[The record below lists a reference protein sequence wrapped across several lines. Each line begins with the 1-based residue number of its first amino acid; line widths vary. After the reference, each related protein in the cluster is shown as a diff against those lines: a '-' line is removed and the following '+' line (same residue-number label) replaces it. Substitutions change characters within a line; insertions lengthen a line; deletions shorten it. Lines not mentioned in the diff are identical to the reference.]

1 MKVLILGEKGF
12 VGKTIYRKIKQ
23 SAIIEPLVLRELC
36 KDGSERVTRKNI
48 GVIAGEIIGNKVK
61 IIINATNG
69 YASKDN
75 PPLKLI
81 ERVIKTASDHIL
93 IIHLGSAAEY
103 GLRKTDEKVR
113 EDCNTKPDTEYG
125 RLKDSEVK
133 NLRSISRDGNCSVLV
148 FRIFNIVGELE
159 KQNTFLGDI
168 YRQIYIAKEKIIRL
182 KEIGHIRD
190 FIGIDDIV
198 ETIYRTIVNYETF
211 RKEKFDIINLA
222 SGKPI
227 SQTKIVEKIKEIFQ
241 EDLLWQYKVLNHE
254 SITYSV
260 ADIGK
265 LNKKGLASEVQPMSY
280 LLYKFFSK
288 TKVME

>member
-48 GVIAGEIIGNKVK
+48 GLVAGEIIGNKVK

-93 IIHLGSAAEY
+93 IIHLGSSAEY
-103 GLRKTDEKVR
+103 GLRKVNEKIR
-113 EDCNTKPDTEYG
+113 EDCNTTPDTEYG
-125 RLKDSEVK
+125 RLKDGEVK
-133 NLRSISRDGNCSVLV
+133 KLRSISRDGNCSVLV

-168 YRQIYIAKEKIIRL
+168 YRQIYNAKEKLIRL
-182 KEIGHIRD
+182 NEIGHIRD
-190 FIGIDDIV
+190 FIGIDDIA
-198 ETIYRTIVNYETF
+198 ETVYRTIVNYEAF
-211 RKEKFDIINLA
+211 RKEGFDIINLA

-227 SQTKIVEKIKEIFQ
+227 SQTEIVEKIRETFQ
-241 EDLLWQYKVLNHE
+241 GDYLWQYEVLNYE
-254 SITYSV
+254 RITYSV
-260 ADIGK
+260 ADIEK
-265 LNKKGLASEVQPMSY
+265 LNNKGLASEAQSMSY
-280 LLYKFFSK
+280 LLNKFFSK
-288 TKVME
+288 KKVKE